1 MNMSQ
6 KGFANIIL
14 IAVVIAIIVIGGYFV
29 FSQKSTTTPQS
40 STNTTQ
46 TKSITSNTA
55 TENPKLK
62 LTLDVLKNA
71 EYSSQDI
78 GTRIRLVDGT
88 YPLKPIAG
96 ESQADYFVK
105 LDTEHIVYG
114 DLNNDGQEDAV
125 VILVSRS
132 GGTGTFRQL
141 AVVLN
146 QNGTPNNIANQNLGD
161 RTAIN
166 SLTIQSGVISV
177 DMTPWDSGAGIRKTV
192 NYKLSGNKLVEV

>member
-1 MNMSQ
+1 MNKKRVAS
-6 KGFANIIL
+6 
-14 IAVVIAIIVIGGYFV
+14 IAYVFMIVAVIAIGGYFV
-29 FSQKSTTTPQS
+29 FSKKSVTTPQP

-62 LTLDVLKNA
+62 LTLDILKNA
-71 EYSSQDI
+71 EYYSQDT
-78 GTRIRLVDGT
+78 GTRIRLVNGI
-88 YPLKPIAG
+88 YPLKPLAG